1 MSTYYK
7 EKGAIFLPA
16 NALAYKQMAEDTA
29 KRITGSYQDWT
40 AFLQTAARLYKYPYH
55 EQLMIFAQ
63 RPDATACAEYGLWNK
78 TMRRYVRRG
87 SKGIALIDQSTDIPR
102 IRYVFD
108 VSDTGTRQNSLTPF
122 LWELGEQHVD
132 AVHAALENRYSV
144 SNPALVDQLQTIAGN
159 LAREYWEENQKDI
172 IDIVDGS
179 YLEGYDEFNVGASF
193 RNATAVSI
201 SYALMSRCGMEPDAA
216 FTHEDFMSVFDWN
229 TPETITALGTA
240 VSQISEQVLRQI
252 EITVKNVERSL
263 QNERDS
269 VSAQRGLSDPEPDRG
284 GNAAPDE
291 VRTDAEEIPSG
302 EPSGT
307 VQQSPAE
314 RTAAEPSPGDG
325 RDSEPETGGD
335 DPGYGAEERRDGR
348 TESDGSDKM
357 GPENHNFLIWPKIQT

>member
-1 MSTYYK
+1 M
-7 EKGAIFLPA
+7 PA
-16 NALAYKQMAEDTA
+16 NALAYVQMAEDTT

-87 SKGIALIDQSTDIPR
+87 SKGIALIDPSRDTPR

-132 AVHAALENRYSV
+132 AVHTALENRYGI
-144 SNPALVDQLQTIAGN
+144 SNPALVDQLQTIAGT
-159 LAREYWEENQKDI
+159 LAREYWEENKKDI
-172 IDIVDGS
+172 LDIVDGS

-193 RNATAVSI
+193 RNAAAVSI

-216 FTHEDFMSVFDWN
+216 STHEDFMSVFDWN

-252 EITVKNVERSL
+252 EITVKNVERSM

-269 VSAQRGLSDPEPDRG
+269 LPSERGLSD
-284 GNAAPDE
+284 
-291 VRTDAEEIPSG
+291 
-302 EPSGT
+302 
-307 VQQSPAE
+307 
-314 RTAAEPSPGDG
+314 
-325 RDSEPETGGD
+325 SEP
-335 DPGYGAEERRDGR
+335 AWRKR
-348 TESDGSDKM
+348 T
-357 GPENHNFLIWPKIQT
+357 P